1 MALRRCDGA
10 TGTLVAALKRNGQW
24 AKTLLIVT
32 ADHGGRDR
40 THRTANPEDVR
51 IPWIAAGGLAAKAGE
66 LNEPVR
72 TMDTAATA
80 LAALGLSVPNDWD
93 GKPVWAALRD
103 RGQASMNG
111 KPLPIFAEWRG
122 IQCSIADAQTCA
134 ITDAKEWAQLWRRMH
149 QGREPMPDLPSVDF
163 SRQMVLAAFMG
174 RKPTGGYTIQITRV
188 VAENGTITVT
198 VRETAPS
205 PNTPVI
211 QVLTHPFHIVVVPK
225 VNGTVRF
232 VKEQDR

>member
-1 MALRRCDGA
+1 
-10 TGTLVAALKRNGQW
+10 
-24 AKTLLIVT
+24 
-32 ADHGGRDR
+32 
-40 THRTANPEDVR
+40 
-51 IPWIAAGGLAAKAGE
+51 
-66 LNEPVR
+66 
-72 TMDTAATA
+72 
-80 LAALGLSVPNDWD
+80 
-93 GKPVWAALRD
+93 
-103 RGQASMNG
+103 
-111 KPLPIFAEWRG
+111 
-122 IQCSIADAQTCA
+122 
-134 ITDAKEWAQLWRRMH
+134 
-149 QGREPMPDLPSVDF
+149 MPDLPSVDF

-174 RKPTGGYTIQITRV
+174 RKPTGGYTVQITRV